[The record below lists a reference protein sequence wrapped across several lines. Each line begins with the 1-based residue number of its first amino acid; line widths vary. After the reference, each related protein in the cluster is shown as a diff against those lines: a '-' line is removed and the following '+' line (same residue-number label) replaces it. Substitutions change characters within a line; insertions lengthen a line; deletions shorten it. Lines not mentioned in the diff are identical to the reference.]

1 MNAAPTN
8 QPVAFVVSKPL
19 MSPLTVLYAIAI
31 FLGSFLLFLVE
42 PMAAKRL
49 LPLLGGS
56 AAVWTTCLVFFQ
68 VALLLGYLSAHW
80 LATRLRPR
88 AQALVYT
95 GLLVACL
102 AQASLNLRPDLHAS
116 TLHPIVSVFV
126 LLTTLIGLPFVI
138 LSATSPLLQA
148 WYSTGFSRP
157 ASQSSVKVVPPYRLF
172 ALSNFGS
179 LLALLIYPWLVEPR
193 FSLREQSLGWLAG
206 FV

>member
-1 MNAAPTN
+1 MDREVNGRSATSPPPAPSLRYSRWERLLCSPGYGSRTG
-8 QPVAFVVSKPL
+8 QRQIDALRPEMAQLALRAIFGPP
-19 MSPLTVLYAIAI
+19 MSLVNLLFAIAI

-42 PMAAKRL
+42 PLAAKRL

-68 VALLLGYLSAHW
+68 TTLLLGYLCAHL

-138 LSATSPLLQA
+138 L
-148 WYSTGFSRP
+148 
-157 ASQSSVKVVPPYRLF
+157 
-172 ALSNFGS
+172 
-179 LLALLIYPWLVEPR
+179 
-193 FSLREQSLGWLAG
+193 
-206 FV
+206 